1 MAAIFIR
8 TIVIYAVLIA
18 VMRFSGKRQ
27 IGQMQVSELVTTFL
41 LSNLASAPLS
51 GADIPILYAI
61 VPIVTLICMEV
72 IFSFLTTKIAFMKK
86 VLDGKPSIII
96 NKGRIDIDQMVKMR
110 MSMEDLLCELRIA
123 GYSSSQEIEYAILE
137 SNGKLS
143 FFPKENAPSISGI
156 AHPIIIDGS
165 LVDYAVRDSGKS
177 EKWVLDTL
185 KKKKT
190 DISAVFLMTVDDAD
204 AVQIIKRKDCAT

>member
-1 MAAIFIR
+1 M
-8 TIVIYAVLIA
+8 LIG

-51 GADIPILYAI
+51 GTDIPILYAV
-61 VPIVTLICMEV
+61 VPILTLICMEV
-72 IFSFLTTKIAFMKK
+72 LFSFLTTKITFLKK
-86 VLDGKPSIII
+86 ILDGKPSIII
-96 NKGRIDIDQMVKMR
+96 NKGQIAINQMSNMR
-110 MSMEDLLCELRIA
+110 LTVEDLLCELRIA
-123 GYSSSQEIEYAILE
+123 GYSSAKEIDYAILE

-143 FFPKENAPSISGI
+143 FFVSEQAPNICGI
-156 AHPIIIDGS
+156 AHPVIIDGN
-165 LVDYAVRDSGKS
+165 LVEYALEDSGKS

-190 DISAVFLMTVDDAD
+190 ELSAVFLMTVDDED
-204 AVQIIKRKDCAT
+204 KIEIIKRKDCAL

>member
-156 AHPIIIDGS
+156 AHPIIM
-165 LVDYAVRDSGKS
+165 ANR
-177 EKWVLDTL
+177 
-185 KKKKT
+185 
-190 DISAVFLMTVDDAD
+190 F
-204 AVQIIKRKDCAT
+204 QIINQLICLSLNIHSFFPFTQHYLLLFLFVFFQIL

>member
-1 MAAIFIR
+1 M
-8 TIVIYAVLIA
+8 LIG

-51 GADIPILYAI
+51 GTDIPILYAV
-61 VPIVTLICMEV
+61 VPILTLICMEV
-72 IFSFLTTKIAFMKK
+72 LFSFLTTKITFLKK
-86 VLDGKPSIII
+86 ILDGKPSIII
-96 NKGRIDIDQMVKMR
+96 NKGQIDINQMSKMR
-110 MSMEDLLCELRIA
+110 LTVEDLLCELRIA
-123 GYSSSQEIEYAILE
+123 GYSSAKEIDYAILE

-143 FFPKENAPSISGI
+143 FFVSEQAPNICGI
-156 AHPIIIDGS
+156 AHPVIIDGN
-165 LVDYAVRDSGKS
+165 LVEYALEDSGKS

-190 DISAVFLMTVDDAD
+190 ELSAVFLMTVDDED
-204 AVQIIKRKDCAT
+204 KIEIIKRKDCAL

>member
-51 GADIPILYAI
+51 GADIPILYAVI
-61 VPIVTLICMEV
+61 PILTLICMEV
-72 IFSFLTTKIAFMKK
+72 FFSFLTTKLTFMKK
-86 VLDGKPSIII
+86 LLDGKPSIII
-96 NKGRIDIDQMVKMR
+96 NKGTIDIDQMGKMR

-123 GYSSSQEIEYAILE
+123 GYGSAAEIEYAILE
-137 SNGKLS
+137 PNGKLS
-143 FFPKENAPSISGI
+143 FFPKENAPNTAGI
-156 AHPIIIDGS
+156 AHPVIIDGV
-165 LVDYAVRDSGKS
+165 LVKYTLRNIGKS

-190 DISAVFLMTVDDAD
+190 ALSAVFLMTVDDKER
-204 AVQIIKRKDCAT
+204 VEIIKRKDCIL

>member
-1 MAAIFIR
+1 M
-8 TIVIYAVLIA
+8 LIG

-51 GADIPILYAI
+51 GTDIPILYAV
-61 VPIVTLICMEV
+61 VPILTLICMEV
-72 IFSFLTTKIAFMKK
+72 LFSFLTTKITFLKK
-86 VLDGKPSIII
+86 ILDGKPSIII
-96 NKGRIDIDQMVKMR
+96 NKGQIDINQMSKMR
-110 MSMEDLLCELRIA
+110 LTVEDLLCELRIA
-123 GYSSSQEIEYAILE
+123 GCSSAKEIDYAILE

-143 FFPKENAPSISGI
+143 FFVSEQAPNICGI
-156 AHPIIIDGS
+156 AHPVIIDGN
-165 LVDYAVRDSGKS
+165 LVEYALEDSGKS

-190 DISAVFLMTVDDAD
+190 ELSAVFLMTVDDED
-204 AVQIIKRKDCAT
+204 KIEIIKRKDCAL

>member
-8 TIVIYAVLIA
+8 TLVIYAGLCA
-18 VMRFSGKRQ
+18 LMRFSGKRQ

-51 GADIPILYAI
+51 GADIPVLYAA
-61 VPIVTLICMEV
+61 VPILTLICLEV
-72 IFSFLTTKIAFMKK
+72 LFSFLTTKVTFIKK
-86 VLDGKPSIII
+86 LLDGKPSIII
-96 NKGRIDIDQMVKMR
+96 NKGQIDVNQMSKMR
-110 MSMEDLLCELRIA
+110 LTLEDLLCELRIA
-123 GYSSSQEIEYAILE
+123 GYSSASEIDYAILE

-143 FFPKENAPSISGI
+143 FFPSQQSSQICGI
-156 AHPIIIDGS
+156 AHPVIIDG
-165 LVDYAVRDSGKS
+165 VFVKYALADSGKS

-190 DISAVFLMTVDDAD
+190 PLSSVFLMTVDDSD
-204 AVQIIKRKDCAT
+204 KVEIIEKEECAV

>member
-1 MAAIFIR
+1 M
-8 TIVIYAVLIA
+8 LIA

-86 VLDGKPSIII
+86 VLARHNP
-96 NKGRIDIDQMVKMR
+96 
-110 MSMEDLLCELRIA
+110 
-123 GYSSSQEIEYAILE
+123 
-137 SNGKLS
+137 
-143 FFPKENAPSISGI
+143 PKSR
-156 AHPIIIDGS
+156 
-165 LVDYAVRDSGKS
+165 L
-177 EKWVLDTL
+177 
-185 KKKKT
+185 
-190 DISAVFLMTVDDAD
+190 
-204 AVQIIKRKDCAT
+204 